1 MINLYFWDTDNG
13 YKARHMMEESG
24 LEYKIT
30 PVNLLEREQF
40 DPKYLKINPHHK
52 IPVIVDPDGPNGQQV
67 TLFESGAILKYI
79 GSKMENRLYPDDPMQ
94 QIEVDKWLFYGSAQF
109 TTISQQYG
117 FFMIRSPED
126 IPEAKD
132 HYDKVMRDM
141 YRSVDGVLSDREY
154 IAGDFSVADIS
165 MYSDTHIF
173 GNDKWI
179 GLSDYP
185 NIKRWYNS
193 ISGRPAVKLAWGPF

>member
-1 MINLYFWDTDNG
+1 
-13 YKARHMMEESG
+13 
-24 LEYKIT
+24 
-30 PVNLLEREQF
+30 
-40 DPKYLKINPHHK
+40 
-52 IPVIVDPDGPNGQQV
+52 
-67 TLFESGAILKYI
+67 
-79 GSKMENRLYPDDPMQ
+79 MENRLYPDDPMQ

-126 IPEAKD
+126 IPEAKA

-141 YRSVDGVLSDREY
+141 YRSVDGALSDREY
-154 IAGDFSVADIS
+154 IAGEFSVADIS

-193 ISGRPAVKLAWGPF
+193 ISGRPAVKRAWGPF

>member
-1 MINLYFWDTDNG
+1 MIDLYFWDTDNG

-24 LEYKIT
+24 LGYKII

-52 IPVIVDPDGPNGQQV
+52 IPVIVDPDGPNGQQA

-79 GSKMENRLYPDDPMQ
+79 GSKMENRLYPDNPEQ

-117 FFMIRSPED
+117 HFMIRSSED
-126 IPEAKD
+126 VPEAKN
-132 HYDKVMRDM
+132 HYDKLMRDM
-141 YRSVDGVLSDREY
+141 YRSVDGQLSDREY
-154 IAGDFSVADIS
+154 IAWEFSVADIS

-193 ISGRPAVKLAWGPF
+193 ISSRPAVKRAWGPF

>member
-1 MINLYFWDTDNG
+1 MIDLYFWDTDNG

-24 LEYKIT
+24 LEYKII
-30 PVNLLEREQF
+30 PINLFEREQF

-52 IPVIVDPDGPNGQQV
+52 IPVIVDPNGPNGQQV

-79 GSKMENRLYPDDPMQ
+79 GSKMDNRLYPDDPMQ

-117 FFMIRSPED
+117 FFMMRSPED
-126 IPEAKD
+126 IPEAKA

-141 YRSVDGVLSDREY
+141 YRSVDVALSDREY
-154 IAGDFSVADIS
+154 IAGEFSVADIS
-165 MYSDTHIF
+165 IYSDTHIF

-193 ISGRPAVKLAWGPF
+193 ISDRPAVKRAWGPF

>member
-1 MINLYFWDTDNG
+1 
-13 YKARHMMEESG
+13 
-24 LEYKIT
+24 
-30 PVNLLEREQF
+30 
-40 DPKYLKINPHHK
+40 
-52 IPVIVDPDGPNGQQV
+52 
-67 TLFESGAILKYI
+67 
-79 GSKMENRLYPDDPMQ
+79 MQ

-117 FFMIRSPED
+117 FFMMRSPED
-126 IPEAKD
+126 IPEAKA

-141 YRSVDGVLSDREY
+141 YRSVDVALSDREY
-154 IAGDFSVADIS
+154 IAGEFSVADIS
-165 MYSDTHIF
+165 IYSDTHIF

-193 ISGRPAVKLAWGPF
+193 ISDRPAVKRAWGPF